1 MLNMLTAVQRMA
13 ICFGACGVVLGHIWT
28 RNRWAKPNA
37 AAPNISQPLRR
48 RMRHA
53 PLPANGSPETAAG
66 RRAATGGGGGLL
78 DLSDI
83 HAFADQE

>member
-13 ICFGACGVVLGHIWT
+13 ICFGACGVLGHIWT
-28 RNRWAKPNA
+28 RNRWAKPKA

-66 RRAATGGGGGLL
+66 RRAATGGGGLL